1 MNGDSPFKAMM
12 MVMPEAFNNQPDI
25 VDKPEIVNF
34 YEFYGGHMESWDG
47 PANVTFSDGNYVGAN
62 LDRNGLRPARF
73 EITDDGFIYFGSE
86 VGNNQLDQSKII
98 EKGRL
103 GPGQMFAVDLKTGEL
118 LYNWDIKQ
126 KVASEFPYGMW
137 LKENRVLIK
146 ENKNF
151 IDETTIEAGE
161 AL

>member
-1 MNGDSPFKAMM
+1 M
-12 MVMPEAFNNQPDI
+12 
-25 VDKPEIVNF
+25 
-34 YEFYGGHMESWDG
+34 
-47 PANVTFSDGNYVGAN
+47 GAN

-86 VGNNQLDQSKII
+86 VGSNQLDQKKVI

-118 LYNWDIKQ
+118 LYNWDIKE
-126 KVASEFPYGMW
+126 KVASEKPYGEW
-137 LKENRVLIK
+137 LKEHRFLIK
-146 ENKNF
+146 ENKGF
-151 IDETTIEAGE
+151 YDETKVDAGE